1 MGGFSGPNI
10 VTDGLI
16 THLDPRSKKS
26 YPGSGTAWTDLT
38 GNGHSAVLQYQG
50 VGTSEIGVM
59 TPAGGTITISS
70 NSVFVGAK
78 TWEVWF
84 KINNFPAN
92 STFDSI
98 WQHANN
104 WNQNTGKGMHLIY
117 GNFTFSYGQTWGG
130 VCQIAISSLSTNT
143 WYNAVGTSDGTTG
156 TDKCK
161 LYLNGDLKDTGTS
174 VNVPSDSTNIQ
185 IGYGNGGAIDGVIG
199 CFSVYSKELSAEEVL
214 KNFTTKKS
222 RFGL

>member
-70 NSVFVGAK
+70 DSVFV
-78 TWEVWF
+78 
-84 KINNFPAN
+84 
-92 STFDSI
+92 
-98 WQHANN
+98 
-104 WNQNTGKGMHLIY
+104 
-117 GNFTFSYGQTWGG
+117 
-130 VCQIAISSLSTNT
+130 
-143 WYNAVGTSDGTTG
+143 
-156 TDKCK
+156 
-161 LYLNGDLKDTGTS
+161 
-174 VNVPSDSTNIQ
+174 
-185 IGYGNGGAIDGVIG
+185 
-199 CFSVYSKELSAEEVL
+199 VL
-214 KNFTTKKS
+214 V
-222 RFGL
+222 